1 MCTNGRT
8 FARPARAIETLYGV
22 SDSRVTEGGSVPFT
36 RVISVRGALPQVAN
50 MTVTAPNQLL
60 LVSGSAFAPAG
71 GAGRMLRMEILVDAN
86 VVGTCSVFA
95 NTELIHIPFVPAFIP
110 LTLNPASSPF
120 AVTLRPTT
128 SGGFFP
134 GGVTETDQNDVFEVT
149 LIE

>member
-1 MCTNGRT
+1 
-8 FARPARAIETLYGV
+8 
-22 SDSRVTEGGSVPFT
+22 VPFT

-110 LTLNPASSPF
+110 LTLNPASNPF
-120 AVTLRPTT
+120 AVTLRPAT